1 MFIYLDTETTGYG
14 PDDRLCQIAFK
25 PENVLKK
32 AVSRIEKKVEIDR
45 TAKINEAIDH
55 LKTKVEEKNQV
66 GEAIDK
72 IEEKVAK
79 QGSEKGKK
87 VKQAKSIADRPKV
100 STQERAEMVA
110 TAAYYIAEGHG
121 FTPGQAE
128 ADWKAAEK
136 EIDQTLKGKKK
147 RKPK

>member
-1 MFIYLDTETTGYG
+1 MSKKSEKKGLEK
-14 PDDRLCQIAFK
+14 AEK
-25 PENVLKK
+25 KLKK
-32 AVSRIEKKVEIDR
+32 ARKKE
-45 TAKINEAIDH
+45 
-55 LKTKVEEKNQV
+55 Q
-66 GEAIDK
+66 
-72 IEEKVAK
+72 
-79 QGSEKGKK
+79 K